1 MKKLIIIAAATLAIA
16 GCSRT
21 EQGAVVGGTTGAVI
35 GGVASGDAGGALV
48 GGAVGAV
55 AGALIGRA
63 TEPGRCY
70 YRDRHGRRVIA
81 NCPAG
86 Y

>member
-1 MKKLIIIAAATLAIA
+1 MRNLLIALVATLTIA

-21 EQGAVVGGTTGAVI
+21 EQGAVVGGATGAII
-35 GGVASGDAGGALV
+35 GGAASGDAGGALV
-48 GGAVGAV
+48 GGAVGAA

-70 YRDRHGRRVIA
+70 HRGRDGRRYVA
-81 NCPAG
+81 RCPDG

>member
-1 MKKLIIIAAATLAIA
+1 MKKLVIALVATLAIA

-21 EQGAVVGGTTGAVI
+21 EQGAVVGGATGAIV
-35 GGVASGDAGGALV
+35 GGAASGDAGGALA
-48 GGAVGAV
+48 GGAIGAV

-70 YRDRHGRRVIA
+70 YRDRRGRRVIA
-81 NCPAG
+81 DCPAG

>member
-1 MKKLIIIAAATLAIA
+1 MFKRFWRSEAGNYGMIAAITTVPLLA
-16 GCSRT
+16 
-21 EQGAVVGGTTGAVI
+21 
-35 GGVASGDAGGALV
+35 
-48 GGAVGAV
+48 AV

-70 YRDRHGRRVIA
+70 YRDRRGRRVIA

>member
-1 MKKLIIIAAATLAIA
+1 MRKVLIALVATFAIA
-16 GCSRT
+16 GCTRT
-21 EQGAVVGGTTGAVI
+21 EQGAVLGGATGAVI
-35 GGVASGDAGGALV
+35 GGAATGDAGGAIA

-70 YRDRHGRRVIA
+70 YRDRYGRRIIDD
-81 NCPAG
+81 CPAG

>member
-1 MKKLIIIAAATLAIA
+1 MRNLLIALVATLAIA

-21 EQGAVVGGTTGAVI
+21 EQGAVVGGATGAII
-35 GGVASGDAGGALV
+35 GGAATGDAGGAIA

-70 YRDRHGRRVIA
+70 YRDSRGRRVIA
-81 NCPAG
+81 DCPEG

>member
-1 MKKLIIIAAATLAIA
+1 MKKLIIAAVAILAIA

-21 EQGAVVGGTTGAVI
+21 EQGAVVGGATGAIV
-35 GGVASGDAGGALV
+35 GGAATGDAGGALV
-48 GGAVGAV
+48 GGAVGAA

-70 YRDRHGRRVIA
+70 YRGRDGRRYVA
-81 NCPAG
+81 ECPRG